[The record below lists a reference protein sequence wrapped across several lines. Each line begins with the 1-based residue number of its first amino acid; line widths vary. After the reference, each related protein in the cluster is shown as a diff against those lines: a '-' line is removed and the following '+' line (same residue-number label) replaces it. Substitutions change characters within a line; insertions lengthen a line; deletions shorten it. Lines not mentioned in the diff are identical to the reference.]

1 MKKTYIVVASSI
13 MLLFCLAYQGAY
25 AYFTTN
31 SQMTGDFNTDISS
44 GTISDLIIS
53 DGNHVTSN
61 NIIPGE
67 SVTNTFTVQNPN
79 NLKVCFNLL
88 WSDVVNE
95 FINKANEFLDKKQK
109 DKISSIAGFLAILER
124 LLGVGGKNPFEY
136 FQLGVSEEQK
146 QEIENLIAQRTEA
159 KKQKD
164 FTKADEIRERLHS
177 IGIEIM
183 DLPTKS
189 VWEKV

>member
-1 MKKTYIVVASSI
+1 MRFYLLGTHYRAGLNFAEEDVLSAKKRLDRIYRIKKRIYPIQEADESQCKEFKEAILEALNDDLNISKALSVV
-13 MLLFCLAYQGAY
+13 
-25 AYFTTN
+25 
-31 SQMTGDFNTDISS
+31 D
-44 GTISDLIIS
+44 
-53 DGNHVTSN
+53 
-61 NIIPGE
+61 
-67 SVTNTFTVQNPN
+67 
-79 NLKVCFNLL
+79 
-88 WSDVVNE
+88 E

-164 FTKADEIRERLHS
+164 FAKADEIRERLHS
-177 IGIEIM
+177 MGIEIM